1 MPGRFANLE
10 FDDRQRHAEQRELES
25 RSQQY
30 TREDAAASLLAQA
43 NDGYHWGR
51 FESALRLYTRA
62 LREDR
67 TLIPA
72 WVGQVQML
80 VQLDECHEARVWS
93 DKGLELF
100 RNNGELLAAKAQA
113 CARLNDAKSASACSD
128 ASLAAPGAS
137 PWRWIA
143 RAETLLAQRQKFAA
157 ECFQKAVAEP
167 AADWFDHVVIAR
179 IHLYYTRAT
188 SALHYLRQALE
199 LEPTHGYVWY
209 EMGNCQRALGLA
221 PAAAES
227 YQRCLE
233 LRADYAEAERALE
246 SLSDGSSLL
255 GRLRLILGRRR
266 RP

>member
-10 FDDRQRHAEQRELES
+10 FDDQQHAEQRELETHA
-25 RSQQY
+25 RQY
-30 TREDAAASLLAQA
+30 TRGDAAETLLTQAS
-43 NDGYHWGR
+43 GEYRWGQ

-80 VQLDECHEARVWS
+80 VQLGECHEARLWS

-113 CARLNDAKSASACSD
+113 CTRLNDFKSATACSD
-128 ASLAAPGAS
+128 ASLAAPGSS

-143 RAETLLAQRQKFAA
+143 RGEVLLARRQKFAA
-157 ECFQKAVAEP
+157 ECFQRAVAEP
-167 AADWFDHVVIAR
+167 AAEWFDHVVIAR
-179 IHLYYTRAT
+179 IQLYYGRVTN
-188 SALHYLRQALE
+188 ALHALKQALE

-209 EMGNCQRALGLA
+209 EMGNCQRALGLV

-227 YQRCLE
+227 YQRCLD
-233 LRADYAEAERALE
+233 LRADYAEAEHALE
-246 SLSDGSSLL
+246 SLSGGSSLFA
-255 GRLRLILGRRR
+255 RLRLILGGWR

>member
-10 FDDRQRHAEQRELES
+10 FDNQQHAEQPELE
-25 RSQQY
+25 
-30 TREDAAASLLAQA
+30 TRTRHDTRADAAESLLAQA
-43 NDGYHWGR
+43 KDAYQWGR

-62 LREDR
+62 LQEERR
-67 TLIPA
+67 LIPA

-80 VQLDECHEARVWS
+80 VQLDECHEARLWS

-113 CARLNDAKSASACSD
+113 CARLNDAKSAAACSD

-137 PWRWIA
+137 PWRWIV
-143 RAETLLAQRQKFAA
+143 RGEMLLARRQKLAA

-179 IHLYYTRAT
+179 IHLYYRRAT
-188 SALHYLRQALE
+188 NALHYLRQALE
-199 LEPTHGYVWY
+199 LEPTHGYIWF
-209 EMGNCQRALGLA
+209 EMGNCQRALGLL
-221 PAAAES
+221 PAAAQS

-233 LRADYAEAERALE
+233 LRADYAEAERALG
-246 SLSDGSSLL
+246 SLSDGSSLFA
-255 GRLRLILGRRR
+255 RLRLILGRRR

>member
-1 MPGRFANLE
+1 MSGRFANLE
-10 FDDRQRHAEQRELES
+10 FDNQQHAEQRELET
-25 RSQQY
+25 RMQQC
-30 TREDAAASLLAQA
+30 TRADAAGTLLTQA
-43 NDGYHWGR
+43 THEYRWGQ

-80 VQLDECHEARVWS
+80 VQLGECHEARLWS

-113 CARLNDAKSASACSD
+113 TARLNDFKSAMACSD
-128 ASLAAPGAS
+128 ASLAAPGSS

-143 RAETLLAQRQKFAA
+143 RGEVLLARRQKFAA

-167 AADWFDHVVIAR
+167 AAEWFDHVVIAR
-179 IHLYYTRAT
+179 IQLYYGRVTN
-188 SALHYLRQALE
+188 ALHALKQAVE

-209 EMGNCQRALGLA
+209 EMGNCQRTLGLV

-227 YQRCLE
+227 YQRCLD
-233 LRADYAEAERALE
+233 LRADCVEARRALE
-246 SLSDGSSLL
+246 SLSSGSSFLA
-255 GRLRLILGRRR
+255 RLRLILGGRR